1 MAGCKASRGISNAC
15 GDQLFAGGVDSDF
28 YVGYI
33 SDLSTRFS
41 LTQAADISSLAFTAY
56 NGLVKFQGNKFIHE
70 GKWPFIK
77 GAGGNGFYQQEFSAK
92 LIALST
98 QDDVEMQRLQQA
110 TDAFVIVKNNNG
122 SFLIFGAGNGLISM
136 PSPGGNTTGVQAA
149 DDVSD
154 NVLLQGA
161 EKTKPLRFFVTD
173 EVTTV
178 AYLNARVI

>member
-1 MAGCKASRGISNAC
+1 MGCKSRIGVSQVC
-15 GDQLFAGGVDSDF
+15 GDLLFPGGVDGEF

-41 LTQAADISSLAFTAY
+41 LTQSGVITSLAFYAY
-56 NGLVKFQGNKFIHE
+56 GGLTKYGTQKFVNE

-92 LIALST
+92 VISLST
-98 QDDVEMQRLQQA
+98 QDDVELQQLQQA
-110 TDAFVIVKNNNG
+110 TDAFIISKNNNG
-122 SFLIFGAGNGLISM
+122 SFLIYGAGNGLIAM

-161 EKTKPLRFFVTD
+161 EKTKPLRFLVTD
-173 EVTTV
+173 EVTTI
-178 AYLNARVI
+178 AYLNARVL